1 MDIPKEVL
9 YSSDKE
15 KKTYNNDGIQIQK
28 LRE

>member
-1 MDIPKEVL
+1 MDISIEVQ

-15 KKTYNNDGIQIQK
+15 KKTYNNDDIQIQK